1 MLTYLRKHM
10 KAIMI
15 IIAVLFAASMF
26 YGLGFRGIQDQSLS
40 KRGFLK
46 VNGQEVDILR
56 FNQIY
61 SRLRESFP
69 ANLKPQEALFLQN
82 LALNQTIDYALILEE
97 ARKKVRVSGGELNQ
111 VLEDLSKNQKFS
123 SVSDFKKAVEKSG
136 LKWNDLKR
144 IVRDD
149 ILVSRMVNQ
158 VKAEVSVSAN
168 DLREVR
174 ARHILVKDEKLAQEL
189 LGRVKKGEDFAALA
203 KKYSEDPGSRDK
215 GGDLGFFPAGAMLK
229 PFDNLAFSL
238 KVGEIGG
245 PVKTDFGYHIIK
257 VEDARLRKIPGK
269 TDPEKAIL
277 EEKQERAYQ
286 EWFYKLKQKAKV
298 EIEDP
303 SLRALDLRFKGR
315 LGESVLE
322 YQKAIRANPRN
333 AYLHVFL
340 ATLYE
345 ETGKTDLAISE
356 YQEAVRAEAGDP
368 TLYLLLGQ
376 TYLRN
381 KKTELAVEQFKKASL
396 IAGDRKPLH
405 EELLKAFQELK
416 MSSLAAQE
424 KAEIVRIEK
433 KEAFEKG
440 LMEKSKVKT
449 E

>member
-277 EEKQERAYQ
+277 EEKQERAY
-286 EWFYKLKQKAKV
+286 
-298 EIEDP
+298 
-303 SLRALDLRFKGR
+303 
-315 LGESVLE
+315 
-322 YQKAIRANPRN
+322 
-333 AYLHVFL
+333 H
-340 ATLYE
+340 
-345 ETGKTDLAISE
+345 
-356 YQEAVRAEAGDP
+356 
-368 TLYLLLGQ
+368 
-376 TYLRN
+376 
-381 KKTELAVEQFKKASL
+381 
-396 IAGDRKPLH
+396 
-405 EELLKAFQELK
+405 
-416 MSSLAAQE
+416 
-424 KAEIVRIEK
+424 
-433 KEAFEKG
+433 
-440 LMEKSKVKT
+440 
-449 E
+449 